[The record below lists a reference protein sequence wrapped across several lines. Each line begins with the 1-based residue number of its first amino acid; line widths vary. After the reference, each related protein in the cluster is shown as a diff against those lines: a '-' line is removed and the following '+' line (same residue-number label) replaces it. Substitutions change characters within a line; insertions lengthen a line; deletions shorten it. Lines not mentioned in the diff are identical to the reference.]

1 MDYQKFFNE
10 VVSWI
15 NQSNQMAMKYGL
27 NSDAFWDWVASSTGE
42 ICNRYNNNQ
51 LVIKQMV
58 MLYEWLEEV
67 YAKGAAQ

>member
-15 NQSNQMAMKYGL
+15 NEANDNAVKLGL
-27 NSDAFWDWVASSTGE
+27 ESSEFWTWVTRSIGE
-42 ICNRYNNNQ
+42 MCNRYDNNP

-58 MLYEWLEEV
+58 MLHEWLDEI
-67 YAKGAAQ
+67 YHNSR